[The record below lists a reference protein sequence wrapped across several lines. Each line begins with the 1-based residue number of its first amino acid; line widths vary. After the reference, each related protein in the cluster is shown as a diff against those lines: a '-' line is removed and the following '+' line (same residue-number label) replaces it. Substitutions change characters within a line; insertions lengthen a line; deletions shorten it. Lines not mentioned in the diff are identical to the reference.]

1 MYVNFSIK
9 IVKADHENNEY
20 VFDIVDSASF
30 ELNRNYSAQENS
42 DFTSFFVKDN
52 VRGEIKIKGQTKR
65 CIHKKRLM
73 FLDYCDIF
81 YPTDNIF
88 SFKSLDSK
96 IPLRIGN
103 VLFVQTNLID
113 NSRT

>member
-1 MYVNFSIK
+1 MYVNFAIK

-20 VFDIVDSASF
+20 VFDIVDSAF
-30 ELNRNYSAQENS
+30 FQLNRNYSAQENT

-52 VRGEIKIKGQTKR
+52 VRHEIKIKAQTKR
-65 CIHKKRLM
+65 TIQKKRLM

-96 IPLRIGN
+96 IPLLIGN